1 MKKKVSTVMEESLF
15 QRAKIEAARQR
26 RPLALILEDAL
37 LAYLSFPSARPIR
50 SGSRVDASFGV
61 IDLPA
66 DVVREIMEEEDGW
79 LDT

>member
-1 MKKKVSTVMEESLF
+1 MEESLF

-37 LAYLSFPSARPIR
+37 LAYLSSPSAMPIR

>member
-37 LAYLSFPSARPIR
+37 LAYLSSPLARSIR

-66 DVVREIMEEEDGW
+66 DVVREIMDEEEGW